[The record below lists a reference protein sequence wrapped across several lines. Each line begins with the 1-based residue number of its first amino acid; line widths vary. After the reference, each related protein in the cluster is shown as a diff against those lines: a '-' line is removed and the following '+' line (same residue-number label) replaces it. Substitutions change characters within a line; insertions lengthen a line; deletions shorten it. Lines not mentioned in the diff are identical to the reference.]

1 MTKTQPPE
9 PVRVVLYKR
18 AGGDGDAEP
27 EPASP
32 HVNSTVRSTAVT
44 DLSGLPALISVPRA
58 AAILGLSRA
67 SAYRFAAAGHLPARR
82 LGGRLFIVT
91 ARLQAFLDGTGTAA

>member
-1 MTKTQPPE
+1 MTDKTRSVAVPGVAQPE
-9 PVRVVLYKR
+9 PV
-18 AGGDGDAEP
+18 
-27 EPASP
+27 SP
-32 HVNSTVRSTAVT
+32 HVRSSTIT
-44 DLSGLPALISVPRA
+44 DLSELPALISVPRA

-91 ARLQAFLDGTGTAA
+91 ARLQAFLDGTETAA

>member
-1 MTKTQPPE
+1 MTNKTRSVAVPSV
-9 PVRVVLYKR
+9 VRR
-18 AGGDGDAEP
+18 AGGDGDAQP

-32 HVNSTVRSTAVT
+32 HVNLNVRSSTVT
-44 DLSGLPALISVPRA
+44 DLSKLPALISVPRA

-91 ARLQAFLDGTGTAA
+91 AQLQAFLDGTETAA

>member
-1 MTKTQPPE
+1 MTHKIRSVAVPGVAQ
-9 PVRVVLYKR
+9 
-18 AGGDGDAEP
+18 P
-27 EPASP
+27 EPAGP
-32 HVNSTVRSTAVT
+32 RVRSGT
-44 DLSGLPALISVPRA
+44 DLSELPALISVPRA

-91 ARLQAFLDGTGTAA
+91 GRLQAFLDGTETAA

>member
-1 MTKTQPPE
+1 MTDKTRSVAVPGVAQ
-9 PVRVVLYKR
+9 
-18 AGGDGDAEP
+18 P
-27 EPASP
+27 EPAGS
-32 HVNSTVRSTAVT
+32 HVKSGTTT
-44 DLSGLPALISVPRA
+44 DLSELPALMSVPRA

-91 ARLQAFLDGTGTAA
+91 GRLQVFLDGTDTAA

>member
-1 MTKTQPPE
+1 MTDKTRSVAVPGV
-9 PVRVVLYKR
+9 VRR
-18 AGGDGDAEP
+18 AVGDGDAQP
-27 EPASP
+27 EPARP
-32 HVNSTVRSTAVT
+32 HVNPNVRSGTMT
-44 DLSGLPALISVPRA
+44 DLSELPALISVPRA

-91 ARLQAFLDGTGTAA
+91 ARLQALLDGTETAA

>member
-1 MTKTQPPE
+1 MTDKTCSVALPGVAQ
-9 PVRVVLYKR
+9 R
-18 AGGDGDAEP
+18 

-32 HVNSTVRSTAVT
+32 HISSSTVT
-44 DLSGLPALISVPRA
+44 DLKELPALISVPRA

-67 SAYRFAAAGHLPARR
+67 SAYRFAAAGRLPVRR

-91 ARLQAFLDGTGTAA
+91 GRLQAFLDGTDTAA

>member
-1 MTKTQPPE
+1 MTNAKE
-9 PVRVVLYKR
+9 PGPAPVVLYKG
-18 AGGDGDAEP
+18 AGGDGVAQP
-27 EPASP
+27 ESVSS
-32 HVNSTVRSTAVT
+32 HVLVRSTAVT
-44 DLSGLPALISVPRA
+44 DLSELPALISVPRA

-91 ARLQAFLDGTGTAA
+91 AQLQAFLDGTGTAA